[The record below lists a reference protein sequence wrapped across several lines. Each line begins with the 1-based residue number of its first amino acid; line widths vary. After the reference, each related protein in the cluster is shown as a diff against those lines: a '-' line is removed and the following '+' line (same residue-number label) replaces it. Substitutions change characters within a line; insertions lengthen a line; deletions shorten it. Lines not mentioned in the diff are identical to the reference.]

1 MLQEAIR
8 RIEQMEQHFDALQA
22 MADANPGGLRKD
34 GVFQDLL
41 QTLIQY
47 YEGGQWLQDYQLDEN
62 SLLPPDLKRGV
73 LSEDGIYNLLAE
85 IQER

>member
-8 RIEQMEQHFDALQA
+8 RIEQMEQHIDALQA
-22 MADANPGGLRKD
+22 MANANPGGLRKD
-34 GVFQDLL
+34 GVFHDLL
-41 QTLIQY
+41 KTLIQY

-62 SLLPPDLKRGV
+62 GLLPPDLKRGV
-73 LSEDGIYNLLAE
+73 LSEDGVYNLLAE

>member
-22 MADANPGGLRKD
+22 MADASPGGLRKD

-73 LSEDGIYNLLAE
+73 LSEDGVYNLLAE